1 MFIILS
7 FLLAITALLVVAYPL
22 LNRSGGLGRQPTGA
36 SAEERLGELLAQ
48 RDAAFQA
55 LRDLHFDRQMGKI
68 ADEDFVGFEAHLK
81 EVAADALR
89 RLDDWEATVDRSL
102 GPAAA
107 SSRQPIRSPNG
118 RSNST
123 LEAEIAA
130 RRAALA
136 SGRACPTCGRLAAA
150 ADQFCGACGAE
161 LAVVKPPTPTAAI
174 CPKCS
179 RPLQPALGPVQ
190 GKTIGSAAG
199 AARNCPR
206 RDEPQW

>member
-7 FLLAITALLVVAYPL
+7 FLLAITALLVVAYPI
-22 LNRSGGLGRQPTGA
+22 LNRSGGLGRQPRRGQPPGA

-55 LRDLHFDRQMGKI
+55 LRDLHFDHQVGKI
-68 ADEDFVGFEAHLK
+68 TDEDLVGFEAHLK

-89 RLDDWEATVDRSL
+89 RLDDWEAAVDRSL

-107 SSRQPIRSPNG
+107 PSRQPIRSPNG
-118 RSNST
+118 QSDST

-136 SGRACPTCGRLAAA
+136 AGRACPSCGRLATA
-150 ADQFCGACGAE
+150 ADQFCGACGAA
-161 LAVVKPPTPTAAI
+161 LAAVKPPTPTAAI

-179 RPLQPALGPVQ
+179 RPFQKEDRFCG
-190 GKTIGSAAG
+190 GCG
-199 AARNCPR
+199 AQLPS
-206 RDEPQW
+206 P